1 MAINPSRFVGEQG
14 SPSSTAPA
22 KRAKLAGSQVKI
34 LKRVINNEKKITHI
48 KNILKL
54 QKSNL
59 KDKLASLDPKDSPML
74 EVVKGINENVGGIL
88 SILTADAKA
97 EEDNA
102 DEAKQDK
109 ELAGRR
115 KKESKK
121 ESGAKGLKV
130 PGFVKKMTAPLGN
143 LWDNIVKTFM
153 LLLAGW
159 GLDKFLNW
167 FSNPAN
173 EKIVDDLIEFV
184 TTALPAIIKGI
195 LAVIGIGLF
204 TKLAIFTGKIIQG
217 TAMLVKGLWALMK
230 KLAIWAMANPKM
242 AMAVG
247 LGALIGG
254 LAILGSRQK
263 DAGVSGAE
271 DPVDPEE
278 LGPTEETTQMAGG
291 GTVPKKKG
299 TDTVPAMLTPGEFV
313 MSKGA
318 VDQYGTDTLEE
329 MNAEGGGDNRP
340 KTYSGGGPVY
350 AKGGGSIGRGSI
362 DVKGSGDGSTGTLRM
377 KDSQG
382 KQVGSSYGVIS
393 GSPGSGDV
401 SQKKRRNVS
410 GKMFPM
416 PDGEYG
422 LSGFKEHKAYGGK
435 LAGLGKWSTFIDGE
449 GVGKVGKRTGLMIHN
464 DIDPYGTA
472 GCIGVQLGGKA
483 GSESEKN
490 FLKAYKKVNPD
501 KITVKLG
508 GIGSG
513 GGEDAGAD
521 LQVTGDN
528 IGAIKSAN
536 ALTSGVPGGG
546 GGGSPQVM
554 MDGKQVPAGGGTDD
568 GDSNKEQE
576 MFSSIDDTNL
586 TTLII
591 KSMYG
596 VVG

>member
-1 MAINPSRFVGEQG
+1 MAINPSRFVGEHG

-74 EVVKGINENVGGIL
+74 EVVRGINENVGGIL

-217 TAMLVKGLWALMK
+217 TTTLVKGLWALMK

-263 DAGVSGAE
+263 NSEQLEGG
-271 DPVDPEE
+271 DPEDAE
-278 LGPTEETTQMAGG
+278 GLGLTEETTQMAGG

-318 VDQYGTDTLEE
+318 VDQYGTDTLEA
-329 MNAEGGGDNRP
+329 MNAEGGGDNKP

-393 GSPGSGDV
+393 GASGKGDV

-416 PDGEYG
+416 PDGEYKVH
-422 LSGFKEHKAYGGK
+422 GFEEHGPLGGK
-435 LAGLGKWSTFIDGE
+435 LSGLGDWSAFIGP
-449 GVGKVGKRTGLMIHN
+449 GRGKIGNRSGLMIHN

-508 GIGSG
+508 GIGPG
-513 GGEDAGAD
+513 GSEDSSID
-521 LQVTGDN
+521 RQVTGDN

-554 MDGKQVPAGGGTDD
+554 MDGKQAPAGGGTDD

-576 MFSSIDDTNL
+576 MFSSIDDSNL

>member
-115 KKESKK
+115 KKETKK
-121 ESGAKGLKV
+121 EAGAKGLKV
-130 PGFVKKMTAPLGN
+130 PGFVKKMSAPLGS

-217 TAMLVKGLWALMK
+217 TTTLIKGLWALMK

-263 DAGVSGAE
+263 NSEQLEGG
-271 DPVDPEE
+271 DPEDAE
-278 LGPTEETTQMAGG
+278 GLGLTEETTQMAGG

-299 TDTVPAMLTPGEFV
+299 TDSVPAMLTPGEFV

-318 VDQYGTDTLEE
+318 VDQYGTDTLEA

-350 AKGGGSIGRGSI
+350 AQGGGSI
-362 DVKGSGDGSTGTLRM
+362 DVKGSGDGNTGTLRM

-393 GSPGSGDV
+393 GAAGSGNV
-401 SQKKRRNVS
+401 SQKTRRDVPKKN
-410 GKMFPM
+410 FPM
-416 PDGEYG
+416 PDGDYDVH
-422 LSGFKEHKAYGGK
+422 GFEQHGPLGGRLK
-435 LAGLGKWSTFIDGE
+435 GIGDWSAFIGP
-449 GVGKVGKRTGLMIHN
+449 GRGMIGKRSGIMIHN

-472 GCIGVQLGGKA
+472 GCLGVQLGGIA
-483 GSESEKN
+483 GSAAEKN
-490 FLKAYKKVNPD
+490 FLKNWKIADPGR
-501 KITVKLG
+501 ITVKLG
-508 GIGSG
+508 GIGPG
-513 GGEDAGAD
+513 GSEDSSID
-521 LQVTGDN
+521 RQVTGDN

-536 ALTSGVPGGG
+536 ALTSGVP
-546 GGGSPQVM
+546 S
-554 MDGKQVPAGGGTDD
+554 AGGGD
-568 GDSNKEQE
+568 GQDMVKMDAKQASVGAPTAENDLGSQE
-576 MFSSIDDTNL
+576 MFSSIDDNNL
-586 TTLII
+586 STLII
-591 KSMYG
+591 RSMYG
-596 VVG
+596 VLE